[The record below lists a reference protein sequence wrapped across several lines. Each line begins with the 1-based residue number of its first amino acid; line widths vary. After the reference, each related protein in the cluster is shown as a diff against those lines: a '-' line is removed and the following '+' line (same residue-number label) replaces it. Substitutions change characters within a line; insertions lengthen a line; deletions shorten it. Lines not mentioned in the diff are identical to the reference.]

1 MKKTCLFLTL
11 SVALISC
18 SIQSEDV
25 PNDLLVGAWEDSDL
39 MENGDL
45 TQSLIYRFNPDKSI
59 DISRVIVENSTSE
72 IVGYRYHSS
81 GTYVVTG
88 NQISLIETEIY
99 TNNDLEGNYADL
111 ADLELSENTS
121 QTKANF
127 TIDNNS
133 ETLTLEYGPC
143 GPHQNCLTSQ
153 SFKRLE

>member
-1 MKKTCLFLTL
+1 MKKACLFL
-11 SVALISC
+11 VFAIALISC
-18 SIQSEDV
+18 SMESEDA
-25 PNDLLVGAWEDSDL
+25 PYDPLVGVWADSSPMEDEDL
-39 MENGDL
+39 S
-45 TQSLIYRFNPDKSI
+45 QSLIYRFNPDKSI

-127 TIDNNS
+127 TIDNNVQI
-133 ETLTLEYGPC
+133 C
-143 GPHQNCLTSQ
+143 
-153 SFKRLE
+153 